1 MKVRLGMLLPKGKEE
16 DGCGSEPTQ
25 KNTRDKWM
33 SYGRDWRPVNK

>member
-25 KNTRDKWM
+25 NDM